1 MKKGWVLLI
10 LKIVIFLGVLFA
22 LYYFLFLRP
31 RTILVRNLVKLQS
44 ELSKNRGGLAENRIF
59 IVEFARLDPKDPN
72 FLFKKEQALG
82 IIQRTN
88 KEGLERVKE
97 AKTGDLLI
105 RGESGN
111 TSKIPTF
118 PPRGRASVGMAD
130 SLDVVSQKEELIA
143 RSEAAIKG
151 LSRISAGLKEQTGDL
166 STDSVQNEIDKT
178 VESLSVFI
186 NLLKNG
192 DYQGAKDERSEISNQ
207 FQRLKEEAFEL
218 ELSVIKSDGTVKLLT
233 DETNLI
239 LEYDFYLEKI
249 DSVINTRI

>member
-1 MKKGWVLLI
+1 M
-10 LKIVIFLGVLFA
+10 
-22 LYYFLFLRP
+22 
-31 RTILVRNLVKLQS
+31 
-44 ELSKNRGGLAENRIF
+44 E
-59 IVEFARLDPKDPN
+59 
-72 FLFKKEQALG
+72 
-82 IIQRTN
+82 
-88 KEGLERVKE
+88 
-97 AKTGDLLI
+97 
-105 RGESGN
+105 
-111 TSKIPTF
+111 
-118 PPRGRASVGMAD
+118 